1 MKFGQF
7 LLENMVSEWRLFY
20 INYQKLKKL
29 LKTFKKNF
37 LYKTHKALKEN
48 KLTNKSFK
56 IKDPKESFIDN
67 NKSRQDSIFLFE
79 NPKNQFTLHKKKI
92 TFYRQLC
99 IELYKVSFFFEKNMN
114 FYKNKLQKIE
124 KHLSVISKYEKLN
137 YLKTKYEVSIKE
149 LYKEMDYMNK
159 YIDLNLQAKR
169 KILKKFNKYIQSQE
183 NNKENK
189 RTNSQQDEELKKM
202 LEYIDTTIIPDDLG
216 KIADTES
223 EMEKLFKKYFYYKY
237 SFDAVKVL
245 KESKAEVSFTQ
256 SNSFFFGFYIGILL
270 IIFILCILIANHF
283 HIDMDDD
290 AKFKTI
296 FPMFRGYLIMIFYLW
311 FLGLNVYVWNTYHI
325 NYKLAFNFDS
335 HYSPVISIFKRAAFF
350 TMIVAIMLLCYMIER
365 TKIPILYDLVSFIP
379 LEFTPLIS
387 YIIALAYL
395 FSPFQNFNH
404 LGRIY
409 LGKLFVETMASITTT
424 SELRHTW
431 LGDQMTSL
439 VGPFRDIE
447 YTACY
452 YTHYF
457 NTFEEKKRL
466 CSSRRPIVILIGIYP
481 YFIRFLQVIKTMWEK
496 NIIFPDILNAI
507 KYILSMLVA
516 ISSYYSKTIEIFGKT
531 WLLIAAFSSCWSFC
545 WDMKMDYGL
554 LQPGTTNRFL
564 RNDIFYKRK
573 WVYYTAMFLNLM
585 GRFAWVLT
593 ISPDVVYRWIRPE
606 FFLMVIYMIEM
617 CRRGMWNFFRIELKH
632 IDLCKHF
639 QVSDKI
645 KLPNFS
651 EIKELIAK
659 SEKETDGN
667 KKDERKLSLN
677 MSYNS
682 KRFSIGEDS
691 NLKVFNNFL
700 NDFNKKTSQIEKNEI
715 DYFKLIPK
723 KEDKKLNF
731 EIIKVL
737 LD

>member
-1 MKFGQF
+1 MRFGQF
-7 LLENMVSEWRLFY
+7 LLDNMVSEWRLFY

-37 LYKTHKALKEN
+37 RYKTHKILKDN

-56 IKDPKESFIDN
+56 IKDLKESFLDN
-67 NKSRQDSIFLFE
+67 NKSRQDSIFIPE
-79 NPKNQFTLHKKKI
+79 NPKSQFTLYKKKI

-124 KHLSVISKYEKLN
+124 KHLSVISKYENLS
-137 YLKTKYEVSIKE
+137 YLKIKYEDSIKE

-183 NNKENK
+183 NKDNKKQTSE
-189 RTNSQQDEELKKM
+189 QDEEIKKM
-202 LEYIDTTIIPDDLG
+202 LEYIDSTIVIEDLG

-223 EMEKLFKKYFYYKY
+223 DMEKMFKKYFYDKY

-256 SNSFFFGFYIGILL
+256 SHSFYFGFFIGILL

-296 FPMFRGYLIMIFYLW
+296 FPMFRGYLVMTFYFW
-311 FLGLNVYVWNTYHI
+311 FLGLNVYVWNTFHI
-325 NYKLAFNFDS
+325 NYRLAFNFDS

-379 LEFTPLIS
+379 LEFTPLIC
-387 YIIALAYL
+387 YIIACIYL

-404 LGRIY
+404 LGRLY

-466 CSSRRPIVILIGIYP
+466 CSNRRPIVILIGIYP

-496 NIIFPDILNAI
+496 KIIFPDILNAI

-531 WLLIAAFSSCWSFC
+531 WLLIAAFSSCWSYC

-554 LQPGTTNRFL
+554 LQPGTTNKFL

-645 KLPNFS
+645 KLPNWS

-659 SEKETDGN
+659 NE
-667 KKDERKLSLN
+667 KDERKLSLN
-677 MSYNS
+677 VSYSS
-682 KRFSIGEDS
+682 KRFSIGEES
-691 NLKVFNNFL
+691 NLKIFNNFL
-700 NDFNKKTSQIEKNEI
+700 NDFNKKATQIEKNET

-723 KEDKKLNF
+723 KEDK
-731 EIIKVL
+731 
-737 LD
+737 

>member
-1 MKFGQF
+1 
-7 LLENMVSEWRLFY
+7 
-20 INYQKLKKL
+20 
-29 LKTFKKNF
+29 
-37 LYKTHKALKEN
+37 
-48 KLTNKSFK
+48 
-56 IKDPKESFIDN
+56 
-67 NKSRQDSIFLFE
+67 
-79 NPKNQFTLHKKKI
+79 
-92 TFYRQLC
+92 
-99 IELYKVSFFFEKNMN
+99 MN

-124 KHLSVISKYEKLN
+124 KHLSVISKYENLN
-137 YLKTKYEVSIKE
+137 YLKIKYEDSIKE

-183 NNKENK
+183 NKDNKKQTSEH
-189 RTNSQQDEELKKM
+189 DEEIKKM
-202 LEYIDTTIIPDDLG
+202 IEYIDSTIVIEDLG

-223 EMEKLFKKYFYYKY
+223 DMEKLFKKYFYEKY

-296 FPMFRGYLIMIFYLW
+296 FPMFRGYLVMTFYFW
-311 FLGLNVYVWNTYHI
+311 FLGLNVYVWNTFHI
-325 NYKLAFNFDS
+325 NYRLAFNFDS

-387 YIIALAYL
+387 YIIACIYL

-404 LGRIY
+404 LGRLY

-466 CSSRRPIVILIGIYP
+466 CSNRRPIVILIGIYP

-531 WLLIAAFSSCWSFC
+531 WLLIAAFSSCWSYC

-554 LQPGTTNRFL
+554 LQPGTTNKFL

-645 KLPNFS
+645 KLPNWS
-651 EIKELIAK
+651 EIKQLIAK
-659 SEKETDGN
+659 NE
-667 KKDERKLSLN
+667 KDERKLSLN
-677 MSYNS
+677 ISDSS

-691 NLKVFNNFL
+691 NLKIFNNFL
-700 NDFNKKTSQIEKNEI
+700 NDFNQKATQIEKNET

-723 KEDKKLNF
+723 KEDK
-731 EIIKVL
+731 
-737 LD
+737 

>member
-1 MKFGQF
+1 
-7 LLENMVSEWRLFY
+7 
-20 INYQKLKKL
+20 
-29 LKTFKKNF
+29 
-37 LYKTHKALKEN
+37 
-48 KLTNKSFK
+48 
-56 IKDPKESFIDN
+56 
-67 NKSRQDSIFLFE
+67 
-79 NPKNQFTLHKKKI
+79 
-92 TFYRQLC
+92 
-99 IELYKVSFFFEKNMN
+99 
-114 FYKNKLQKIE
+114 
-124 KHLSVISKYEKLN
+124 
-137 YLKTKYEVSIKE
+137 
-149 LYKEMDYMNK
+149 MDYMNK

-325 NYKLAFNFDS
+325 NYKLSFNFDS

-723 KEDKKLNF
+723 KEDK
-731 EIIKVL
+731 
-737 LD
+737 

>member
-20 INYQKLKKL
+20 MDYHKLKKL

-37 LYKTHKALKEN
+37 LYITHKTIKDS
-48 KLTNKSFK
+48 KLTNKSFSLK
-56 IKDPKESFIDN
+56 QMELNLK
-67 NKSRQDSIFLFE
+67 RLDSVNIPDRE
-79 NPKNQFTLHKKKI
+79 NPKFQLSLISKKI

-99 IELYKVSFFFEKNMN
+99 IELYKVKFFYDRNMT
-114 FYKNKLQKIE
+114 FYKNKLRKIE
-124 KHLSVISKYEKLN
+124 KHLSEISKYENLS
-137 YLKTKYEVSIKE
+137 YLKIKYENALKE
-149 LYKEMDYMNK
+149 LYKEMGYMSK

-169 KILKKFNKYIQSQE
+169 KIIKKFNKYIQSQ
-183 NNKENK
+183 NIIKE
-189 RTNSQQDEELKKM
+189 RTKSTLEQEDEIKKM
-202 LEYIDTTIIPDDLG
+202 LEYINNTIINNDLNTISL
-216 KIADTES
+216 KEADI
-223 EMEKLFKKYFYYKY
+223 EKLFRKFFFDKYLFN
-237 SFDAVKVL
+237 AIKVL
-245 KESKAEVSFTQ
+245 KESKAEVSIKQKYAFY
-256 SNSFFFGFYIGILL
+256 FGFFIGILL

-296 FPMFRGYLIMIFYLW
+296 FPMFRGYLVMVLYYW
-311 FLGLNVYVWNTYHI
+311 FLGLNVYVWNTFHI

-365 TKIPILYDLVSFIP
+365 TQIPILYDLINFIP
-379 LEFTPLIS
+379 LELTPLIS
-387 YIIALAYL
+387 YIFVFIYL
-395 FSPFQNFNH
+395 FCPFKHTFNYF
-404 LGRIY
+404 GRLY
-409 LGKLFVETMASITTT
+409 LGTLFVETMASITTT
-424 SELRHTW
+424 SDLRHTW

-447 YTACY
+447 YTVCY
-452 YTHYF
+452 YVHYN

-481 YFIRFLQVIKTMWEK
+481 YVIRFLQVIKTMWEK
-496 NIIFPDILNAI
+496 KIIFPDILNAI
-507 KYILSMLVA
+507 KYILSILVA

-531 WLLIAAFSSCWSFC
+531 WLLIAGFSSCWSYC

-554 LQPGTTNRFL
+554 LQNGTNNLFL
-564 RNDIFYKRK
+564 RNDLFYKK
-573 WVYYTAMFLNLM
+573 NWIYYTAMVLNLM

-645 KLPNFS
+645 ALPSFTK
-651 EIKELIAK
+651 IKELIAK
-659 SEKETDGN
+659 EEQNSMNNNKNKDN
-667 KKDERKLSLN
+667 KKERKMSLN
-677 MSYNS
+677 KSIS
-682 KRFSIGEDS
+682 SIGISGAEDS
-691 NLKVFNNFL
+691 HLKDFNSFL
-700 NDFNKKTSQIEKNEI
+700 NDFNKKTNEIEKNETN
-715 DYFKLIPK
+715 YYKLFPL
-723 KEDKKLNF
+723 KEDK
-731 EIIKVL
+731 
-737 LD
+737 

>member
-1 MKFGQF
+1 MKFGQY
-7 LLENMVSEWRLFY
+7 LLDNMVSEWRLFY
-20 INYQKLKKL
+20 INYHKLKKL

-37 LYKTHKALKEN
+37 RYITHKTIKEN
-48 KLTNKSFK
+48 KLTNKSFQ
-56 IKDPKESFIDN
+56 IKELRESLIES
-67 NKSRQDSIFLFE
+67 KSRQDSILVPE
-79 NPKNQFTLHKKKI
+79 NPKFQISLIKKKI

-99 IELYKVSFFFEKNMN
+99 IELYKVNFFFEKNMN

-124 KHLSVISKYEKLN
+124 KHLSVVSKFENLN
-137 YLKTKYEVSIKE
+137 YLKAKYEDAIKE

-159 YIDLNLQAKR
+159 FLDLNLQAKR
-169 KILKKFNKYIQSQE
+169 KILKKFNKYL
-183 NNKENK
+183 
-189 RTNSQQDEELKKM
+189 NSQDNKNTKKPTPEQEEEIKKM
-202 LEYIDTTIIPDDLG
+202 LEYIDTTIIIDDLG
-216 KIADTES
+216 KISSTES
-223 EMEKLFKKYFYYKY
+223 DIEKMFKKYFYDKY
-237 SFDAVKVL
+237 SFDVVKVL
-245 KESKAEVSFTQ
+245 KESTAEVSFTQ
-256 SNSFFFGFYIGILL
+256 SHAFYFGFFIGILL

-296 FPMFRGYLIMIFYLW
+296 FPMFRGYLVMVLYYW
-311 FLGLNVYVWNTYHI
+311 FLGLNVYVWNNFHI
-325 NYKLAFNFDS
+325 NYRLAFNFDS

-387 YIIALAYL
+387 YIIALIYI
-395 FSPFQNFNH
+395 FSPFNNFNY
-404 LGRIY
+404 LGRIF
-409 LGKLFVETMASITTT
+409 LGNLFFETMASITTT

-447 YTACY
+447 YTVCY

-516 ISSYYSKTIEIFGKT
+516 ISSYYSTTIELFGKT
-531 WLLIAAFSSCWSFC
+531 YVLIATFSSCWSYC

-554 LQPGTTNRFL
+554 IQNGSVNRFL
-564 RNDIFYKRK
+564 RNDLFYKRK
-573 WVYYTAMFLNLM
+573 WIYYTAMGLNAM

-632 IDLCKHF
+632 IDLCQHF

-645 KLPNFS
+645 KLPKFS
-651 EIKELIAK
+651 EIKELI
-659 SEKETDGN
+659 EKMDKKEDGN
-667 KKDERKLSLN
+667 KKGERRMSLN
-677 MSYNS
+677 MSYSS
-682 KRFSIGEDS
+682 KRFSIGDDT
-691 NLKVFNNFL
+691 NLKIFNKFL
-700 NDFNKKTSQIEKNEI
+700 NDYGKKETEIEKNET
-715 DYFKLIPK
+715 DYFKLIPR
-723 KEDKKLNF
+723 KEDK
-731 EIIKVL
+731 
-737 LD
+737 

>member
-1 MKFGQF
+1 
-7 LLENMVSEWRLFY
+7 
-20 INYQKLKKL
+20 
-29 LKTFKKNF
+29 
-37 LYKTHKALKEN
+37 
-48 KLTNKSFK
+48 
-56 IKDPKESFIDN
+56 
-67 NKSRQDSIFLFE
+67 
-79 NPKNQFTLHKKKI
+79 
-92 TFYRQLC
+92 
-99 IELYKVSFFFEKNMN
+99 
-114 FYKNKLQKIE
+114 
-124 KHLSVISKYEKLN
+124 
-137 YLKTKYEVSIKE
+137 
-149 LYKEMDYMNK
+149 MDYMNK

-183 NNKENK
+183 NKDNKKQTSEH
-189 RTNSQQDEELKKM
+189 DEEIKKM
-202 LEYIDTTIIPDDLG
+202 IEYIDSTIVIEDLG
-216 KIADTES
+216 KIVDTES
-223 EMEKLFKKYFYYKY
+223 DMEKLFKKYFYEKY

-296 FPMFRGYLIMIFYLW
+296 FPMFRGYLVMTFYFW
-311 FLGLNVYVWNTYHI
+311 FLGLNVYVWNTFHI
-325 NYKLAFNFDS
+325 NYRLAFNFDS

-387 YIIALAYL
+387 YIIACIYL
-395 FSPFQNFNH
+395 LSPFQNFNH
-404 LGRIY
+404 LGRLY

-466 CSSRRPIVILIGIYP
+466 CSNRRPIVILIGIYP

-531 WLLIAAFSSCWSFC
+531 WLLIAAFSSCWSYC

-554 LQPGTTNRFL
+554 LQPGTTNKFL

-645 KLPNFS
+645 KLPNWS
-651 EIKELIAK
+651 EIKQLIAK
-659 SEKETDGN
+659 NE
-667 KKDERKLSLN
+667 KDERKLSLN
-677 MSYNS
+677 ISDSS

-691 NLKVFNNFL
+691 NLKIFNNFL
-700 NDFNKKTSQIEKNEI
+700 NDFNQKATQIEKNET

-723 KEDKKLNF
+723 KEDK
-731 EIIKVL
+731 
-737 LD
+737 